1 MREFPYKIILAS
13 KSPRR
18 QHLLKELGFDFE
30 VREVDVDESFEDK
43 YTREEIPRH
52 LAEKKSEDFGEVPEG
67 SVLITSDTIVWVNGE
82 ALNKPEGPEEA
93 IEMLE
98 KLSGRMH
105 EVITA
110 VCLRTA
116 SSEKTFHVVSDV
128 HFKRLKRQEIDYYVN
143 EFEPFDKAGAYGI
156 QEWIGYI
163 GIEKI
168 NGSFY
173 NVMGLPVMELY
184 NELWALVKKEHPEME
199 YSE

>member
-1 MREFPYKIILAS
+1 MKEFPYKLILGS

-18 QHLLKELGFDFE
+18 QTLLKELGFTFE
-30 VREVDVDESFEDK
+30 TRETETDESFEK
-43 YTREEIPRH
+43 HFSREEIPVY
-52 LAEKKSEDFGEVPEG
+52 LAEKKSMKFGEVPSG
-67 SVLITSDTIVWVNGE
+67 AILITSDTIVWINGE
-82 ALNKPEGPEEA
+82 AINKPQDRDDA

-110 VCLRTA
+110 VCLR
-116 SSEKTFHVVSDV
+116 SSAGQFIFHVVTDV
-128 HFKRLKRQEIDYYVN
+128 HFRRLTREEIEYYVDN
-143 EFEPFDKAGAYGI
+143 YKPFDKAGAYGI

-173 NVMGLPVMELY
+173 NVMGLPVAELY
-184 NELWALVKKEHPEME
+184 KELWAFANNAPA
-199 YSE
+199 